1 MTYVLGLDVGG
12 TASRAL
18 LTTLDG
24 ARVGFGRAGAGNP
37 VAVPLDEAVTQV
49 ATAARDA
56 LSGADGARIQAA
68 VMGIAGAG
76 RFTDPVIAAA
86 FAAGFAQAG
95 VPVAVRPVGDVDV
108 AYAAGATVPDGTVLI
123 CGTGAI
129 AARIEGWELGSTADG
144 LGWLLGDLGSGF
156 WLGRAAA
163 ATAARELYAGRAD
176 SRLVRQVTVA
186 LLGLRPDLAASPPT
200 VDPSP
205 LLAVD
210 PGPPLAGDPGSPPGA
225 DPAPAR
231 TARRGPSRQDADDL
245 VNAVHERSPRTLAQL
260 APLVTEAAVA
270 GDRLALAIVAEA
282 AGHLVDT
289 ACEVHAG
296 GPVVLAGSVLR
307 HAAPL
312 RDAVLASLALRL
324 PGTPVTVAGPGE
336 VGAAR
341 LAAASLP

>member
-37 VAVPLDEAVTQV
+37 VAVPLADAVTQV
-49 ATAARDA
+49 CAAARDA
-56 LSGADGARIQAA
+56 LSGADGTRIRAA

-76 RFTDPVIAAA
+76 RFTDPAIAAA

-108 AYAAGATVPDGTVLI
+108 AYAAGSTVPDGTVLI

-163 ATAARELYAGRAD
+163 TTAARELYAGRFD
-176 SRLVRQVTVA
+176 SPLVRRVTAA
-186 LLGLRPDLAASPPT
+186 LLGARPDL
-200 VDPSP
+200 D
-205 LLAVD
+205 
-210 PGPPLAGDPGSPPGA
+210 GP
-225 DPAPAR
+225 
-231 TARRGPSRQDADDL
+231 RGPVRQDADDL
-245 VNAVHERSPRTLAQL
+245 VNAVHEQPPRALARL
-260 APLVTEAAVA
+260 APLVTEAAEA
-270 GDRLALAIVAEA
+270 GDRLALSLVDDA
-282 AGHLVDT
+282 ARHLVDS

-307 HAAPL
+307 HSAPV
-312 RDAVLASLALRL
+312 RDAVRTLLAQRL
-324 PGTPVTVAGPGE
+324 PGTSVTLAGPGE
-336 VGAAR
+336 LGAAR
-341 LAAASLP
+341 LAAATLT

>member
-37 VAVPLDEAVTQV
+37 VAIALDEAVTQV
-49 ATAARDA
+49 AAAARDA

-76 RFTDPVIAAA
+76 RFTDPAIATA
-86 FAAGFAQAG
+86 FATGFAQAG
-95 VPVAVRPVGDVDV
+95 VPVTVRPVGDVDV

-129 AARIEGWELGSTADG
+129 AARIEGWELDSTVDG

-163 ATAARELYAGRAD
+163 ATTARELYAGRSD
-176 SRLVRQVTVA
+176 SWLVRQVTAA
-186 LLGLRPDLAASPPT
+186 LR
-200 VDPSP
+200 
-205 LLAVD
+205 
-210 PGPPLAGDPGSPPGA
+210 GSCP
-225 DPAPAR
+225 DPAPHRSSPPPSAEPGSGTSPEDR
-231 TARRGPSRQDADDL
+231 AAEGAAMRRRPSRQDADDL
-245 VNAVHERSPRTLAQL
+245 VNAVHERPPRQLAQL
-260 APLVTEAAVA
+260 APLVTEAAGA

-282 AGHLVDT
+282 AGHLVDS

-307 HAAPL
+307 HAAPV
-312 RDAVLASLALRL
+312 RDAVRSLLELRL
-324 PGTPVTVAGPGE
+324 PGTPVSVAGPGE

-341 LAAASLP
+341 LAAASLT